1 MDNADPSTGIVGV
14 AVALGVG
21 LMVGI
26 ERERRKGDGDR
37 RAAAG
42 LRTFAIVAPA
52 GAIAQILPAPALVPT
67 GAVLVA
73 TLAAISHWKSRSQDP
88 GLTTE
93 VALFVTSL
101 AGVLCALRPS
111 LGAACGTGLAL
122 LLAAR
127 SRLHRFATELLSE
140 QELHDGVLLAAL
152 ALIVLPLVPS
162 RPIEMLGGIDP
173 RPLASMVVLIMAIQ
187 AAGHAAVRWLG
198 VRRGLLGAGFASG
211 FVSSTATVA
220 SFGNR
225 TRAQPLHTGLLASA
239 AALSAVATW
248 VLALVMTATLSP
260 HAGLAL
266 LPVAVAGAAGAALV
280 GLLPLLAPPAVVA
293 PEAPTS
299 TRSALRPRE
308 ALAVALALALVALL
322 AGTARRYLSD
332 AGLRGTARR
341 TRTGGVT
348 RVSARSRHL
357 ADAALR
363 PRRSGGGWCEQH
375 PHAVRSG
382 LDSRRLELRAAGG
395 SRTDDEPRLCRRR
408 RPLARQVVTVPAV
421 HSSARSPQRPPEPAS
436 TGFYGL
442 CRVATVTPH
451 FSDWSCSNSSPE
463 RTTSCSRRTR
473 WICS

>member
-1 MDNADPSTGIVGV
+1 MDNADPSTGLVGV

-42 LRTFAIVAPA
+42 LRTFAIVALA
-52 GAIAQILPAPALVPT
+52 GAIAQILPAPALVPI

-73 TLAAISHWKSRSQDP
+73 ALAAISHWKSRSQDP

-93 VALFVTSL
+93 IALFVTYL

-152 ALIVLPLVPS
+152 ALIVLPLIPS

-198 VRRGLLGAGFASG
+198 VRSGLLGAGFASG

-225 TRAQPLHTGLLASA
+225 ARAQPQHTGLLASA

-248 VLALVMTATLSP
+248 VLALAMTTTLSP
-260 HAGLAL
+260 RAGLAL

-280 GLLPLLAPPAVVA
+280 GLLPLLAPPAAVA
-293 PEAPTS
+293 PEAPAS

-322 AGTARRYLSD
+322 AGTAQRHFSD
-332 AGLRGTARR
+332 AGLLVGIAFVALLDAHAPVASLASLHAAGSLQLQRFVLGVLVAVGANTLARCAVALTA
-341 TRTGGVT
+341 GGWNYGL
-348 RVSARSRHL
+348 RVA
-357 ADAALR
+357 AALMT
-363 PRRSGGGWCEQH
+363 SLACAG
-375 PHAVRSG
+375 
-382 LDSRRLELRAAGG
+382 AAALWLG
-395 SRTDDEPRLCRRR
+395 SL
-408 RPLARQVVTVPAV
+408 
-421 HSSARSPQRPPEPAS
+421 
-436 TGFYGL
+436 
-442 CRVATVTPH
+442 
-451 FSDWSCSNSSPE
+451 
-463 RTTSCSRRTR
+463 
-473 WICS
+473 